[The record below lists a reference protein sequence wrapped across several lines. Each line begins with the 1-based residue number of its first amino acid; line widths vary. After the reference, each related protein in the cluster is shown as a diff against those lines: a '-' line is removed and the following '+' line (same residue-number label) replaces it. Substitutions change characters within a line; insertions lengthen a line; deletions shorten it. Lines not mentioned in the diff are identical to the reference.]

1 MVEERKK
8 KMEEEKTVRVF
19 CGPQE
24 VILQKEEENYMGA
37 GAEGTGWAAGMS
49 MVMTPGAAAL

>member
-8 KMEEEKTVRVF
+8 NGGGKNSACFLWATR
-19 CGPQE
+19 G